1 MIAFVGLGNSGNE
14 FTDTKH
20 NAGFWV
26 IDELAKR
33 WECNFIPGTG
43 DYVYAKNAVKETVL
57 MKPTTGMKASGI
69 AIKHFLGL
77 FDINLKDLNVFL
89 DDVDLP
95 LGRLRIRPKGG
106 DGCHRGL
113 ESIIYHIGNTHF
125 PRIRFGVASADH
137 KRPAEQYV
145 LKPFRK
151 QDRPLAQEMIQ
162 VAADAAESLLYEG
175 LDKTMNQ
182 YNSRETIES

>member
-1 MIAFVGLGNSGNE
+1 MIAFIGLGNPGNK
-14 FTDTKH
+14 FVDTKH
-20 NAGFWV
+20 NAGYWV
-26 IDELAKR
+26 IDELARR
-33 WECNFIPGTG
+33 WECNFMPGTG
-43 DYVYAKNAVKETVL
+43 DYVYAKNTVKEIVL
-57 MKPTTGMKASGI
+57 MKPTTGMNASGI
-69 AIKHFLGL
+69 AIKYFLGL
-77 FDINLKDLNVFL
+77 FDINLKDLNVFV

-125 PRIRFGVASADH
+125 PRVRIGVASADH
-137 KRPAEQYV
+137 RRPAEQYV

-182 YNSRETIES
+182 YNSSEKIES